1 MKDYIILI
9 ISSILAFSCQ
19 AQEELHG
26 GNFDKEVV
34 GVSVVQF
41 NSDWN
46 TDNSFD
52 LTTLKDCNIFTVII
66 CNNPKLQ
73 EKYQIKSVPTLIV
86 YEDGIEV
93 GRFEANLMM
102 KLNCTKKDIQ
112 KKIEK
117 IYLAKFE

>member
-34 GVSVVQF
+34 GVSIVQF

-52 LTTLKDCNIFTVII
+52 LNTLKDCNIFQVII
-66 CNNPKLQ
+66 CDNPKLQ
-73 EKYQIKSVPTLIV
+73 EKYNIKSVPTLII
-86 YEDGIEV
+86 YDSGIEV
-93 GRFEANLMM
+93 VRFEANLMM
-102 KLNCTKKDIQ
+102 ELSCDKKEVQKEIQ
-112 KKIEK
+112 I

>member
-34 GVSVVQF
+34 GVSIVQF

-52 LTTLKDCNIFTVII
+52 LNTLKDCNIFQVII
-66 CNNPKLQ
+66 CDNPKLQ
-73 EKYQIKSVPTLIV
+73 EKYNIKSVPTLII
-86 YEDGIEV
+86 YDSGIEV
-93 GRFEANLMM
+93 VRFEANLMM
-102 KLNCTKKDIQ
+102 ELSCDKKEVQKEIQ
-112 KKIEK
+112 K

>member
-34 GVSVVQF
+34 GVSIVQF

-52 LTTLKDCNIFTVII
+52 LNTLKDCNIFQVII
-66 CNNPKLQ
+66 CDNPKLQ
-73 EKYQIKSVPTLIV
+73 EKYNIKSVPTLII
-86 YEDGIEV
+86 YDSGIEV
-93 GRFEANLMM
+93 VRFEANLMM
-102 KLNCTKKDIQ
+102 ELSCYKKDVQKEIQ
-112 KKIEK
+112 K